1 MFYTYVI
8 QSLKNNSFY
17 IGSTNNLKERFKQ
30 HNEGRSKYTSIYKPW
45 SLVYYEAFQTYK
57 LAFRRELQLKKR
69 GKAWQELCKRLD
81 VKR

>member
-1 MFYTYVI
+1 MYYTYVI

-30 HNEGRSKYTSIYKPW
+30 HNEGKSKYTSIYGPW
-45 SLVYYEAFQTYK
+45 KLIYYEAFTTYK
-57 LAFRRELQLKKR
+57 LAFNRELHLKKR
-69 GKAWQELCKRLD
+69 TKSWQELCKRLD